1 LRQLGFSRV
10 RHFHGGIADWKEAG
24 LPLESEIPV
33 NAAADNNARPAPL
46 RRLSSAAPSRSLRE
60 ELGGAVVNLADRLS
74 ITQVF
79 SIWLGLIL
87 VCGAVYW
94 LIGFSGRPAL
104 AQGGQRLGTDLG
116 GLWTAIYFSFVT
128 VTSVGYGDVLPL
140 GSTRILAVAEAVS
153 GLLLF
158 GLLIAKFVSYRQD
171 MLVRQ
176 IHRVTFE
183 ERLDRV
189 QTNLHL
195 VLSELLAIAAVC
207 NDNAMPVERFAPRFE
222 SVTLIFAGEL
232 RTVHALLYNPQRALD
247 EQVLGAILANLAS
260 ALNTLGEVLV
270 CLPNTLHRSSTLEGG
285 LRTLSALA
293 EDICAECV
301 PPVYAPALTV
311 WMDRIQQAARTIV

>member
-1 LRQLGFSRV
+1 
-10 RHFHGGIADWKEAG
+10 
-24 LPLESEIPV
+24 
-33 NAAADNNARPAPL
+33 
-46 RRLSSAAPSRSLRE
+46 
-60 ELGGAVVNLADRLS
+60 
-74 ITQVF
+74 
-79 SIWLGLIL
+79 
-87 VCGAVYW
+87 
-94 LIGFSGRPAL
+94 
-104 AQGGQRLGTDLG
+104 
-116 GLWTAIYFSFVT
+116 
-128 VTSVGYGDVLPL
+128 
-140 GSTRILAVAEAVS
+140 
-153 GLLLF
+153 LLLF

-176 IHRVTFE
+176 IYRVTFE

-207 NDNAMPVERFAPRFE
+207 NDSATPVERFAPRFE
-222 SVTLIFAGEL
+222 SATLIFAGEL

-260 ALNTLGEVLV
+260 ALNTLGEVLL
-270 CLPNTLHRSSTLEGG
+270 CLPNTLQRSPTLDGG

-293 EDICAECV
+293 EDICADCV